1 MKCYRYLILKGS
13 LQGKEKGCL
22 LCGASK
28 RRAGKKMASL
38 AR

>member
-1 MKCYRYLILKGS
+1 MQSVSDLEGFASR
-13 LQGKEKGCL
+13 KEKGCL